1 MSLQTLPRPVI
12 GPRAQKLALY
22 ITGSIVAL
30 LFVIIS
36 AIYAASEY
44 ELQRTYD
51 VNFVSLRP
59 AAVIGS
65 MAEGQRLIH
74 AFGCNG
80 CHRASGGVVAD
91 IPNVARIVTPNLTR
105 VVHDYS
111 DDEFVRVVRAGVK
124 RNGTSALVM
133 PAREYANI
141 SDDDLV
147 TMLNYLRHTQT
158 LPDHQ
163 PATTEIRFMGRA
175 AIAVDKVP
183 FSAKLALPVLAPVHR
198 PIATPEV
205 EGEHLVKAICRH
217 CHEVTTE
224 HDDGWGTIAPPLA
237 LMGQAYSRDDFSK
250 LLRIGAAMGN
260 RDLGLM
266 SEIARE
272 DLSHMTDTEIDA
284 IHAYLNSVE
293 LPDE

>member
-1 MSLQTLPRPVI
+1 MFLQSLPRPII

-22 ITGSIVAL
+22 FTSVIATFL
-30 LFVIIS
+30 LILVG
-36 AIYAASEY
+36 AVYAASEY
-44 ELQRTYD
+44 EIQRQYD
-51 VNFVSLRP
+51 VKFVSLRP
-59 AAVIGS
+59 ASVVGS
-65 MAEGQRLIH
+65 MSEGRRLIH

-80 CHRASGGVVAD
+80 CHRASGGTVAD
-91 IPNVARIVTPNLTR
+91 IPNVARIVAPNLTR

-111 DDEFVRVVRAGVK
+111 DDEFIRVVRAGVK
-124 RNGTSALVM
+124 RDGTSALIM

-141 SDDDLV
+141 SDDDLA

-163 PATTEIRFMGRA
+163 PAKTEIHFMGRA
-175 AIAVDKVP
+175 AIAAGKVP
-183 FSAKLALPVLAPVHR
+183 FSAKLALPVLAPLHR
-198 PIATPEV
+198 PVVTPEA

-217 CHEVTTE
+217 CHEITVE

-237 LMGQAYSRDDFSK
+237 LMGQAYSKEDFSK
-250 LLRIGAAMGN
+250 LLRTGVAMGN

-293 LPDE
+293 MPE

>member
-22 ITGSIVAL
+22 LTGGVAAFL
-30 LFVIIS
+30 LI
-36 AIYAASEY
+36 AIATIYGVSEY
-44 ELQRTYD
+44 ELQRRYD
-51 VNFVSLRP
+51 VKVVSLRP
-59 AAVIGS
+59 ATLVGS
-65 MAEGQRLIH
+65 MEEGRRLIH

-80 CHRASGGVVAD
+80 CHRASGSTIAD
-91 IPNVARIVTPNLTR
+91 IPNVARIVAPNLTR

-111 DDEFVRVVRAGVK
+111 DEEFVRIVRAGVK
-124 RNGTSALVM
+124 RDGTSALIM
-133 PAREYANI
+133 PSREYANI
-141 SDDDLV
+141 SDDDLA
-147 TMLNYLRHTQT
+147 TMLNYLRNTQT

-175 AIAVDKVP
+175 AIASGKVP
-183 FSAKLALPVLAPVHR
+183 FSAKLAQPVLAPLHR
-198 PIATPEV
+198 PTDVPEV

-217 CHEVTTE
+217 CHEITAE
-224 HDDGWGTIAPPLA
+224 HDDGWGIIAPPLA
-237 LMGQAYSRDDFSK
+237 LMGQAYSREDFRK
-250 LLRIGAAMGN
+250 LLRTGVAMGN

-293 LPDE
+293 MPE